1 MYACPK
7 SAAAASCPVG
17 LSWPVS
23 LGKEDDCSA
32 HSMEE
37 EEQEAETEDLAV
49 RGGKEQIGRAH
60 V

>member
-49 RGGKEQIGRAH
+49 RGGKERC
-60 V
+60 